1 MLPLEFHSQL
11 TVCLINR
18 TRELSQV
25 LTRLESRVEFSDCFA
40 QRVVELVQAFVL
52 SGLVHFA
59 EEGGVDLLF
68 LEGCLLFC
76 CFD

>member
-1 MLPLEFHSQL
+1 
-11 TVCLINR
+11 
-18 TRELSQV
+18 
-25 LTRLESRVEFSDCFA
+25 
-40 QRVVELVQAFVL
+40 VVELVQAFVL

-76 CFD
+76 CFY